1 MNLKI
6 KELVK
11 KHFNLVEAPVSEE
24 NVEMTFAEVKTADG
38 SIVLTYEGEL
48 AAGTPLFVV
57 TPDGNIPAPD
67 GEHMLETGVTVV
79 VKEGLIESIMETVV
93 EEAPAAEEV
102 VEVAAAEEE
111 VVVEEETPAMPETE
125 AVVEAIAEVVKELVG
140 EMEMKLKEKMAE
152 LEAKFNTFAA
162 APAADKT
169 VASTSVTKESN
180 SALDA
185 RMAELI
191 KFKKQSK
198 KG

>member
-1 MNLKI
+1 MNI

-11 KHFNLVEAPVSEE
+11 KHFNLVEAEKSS
-24 NVEMTFAEVKTADG
+24 FAEVKTADG

-67 GEHMLETGVTVV
+67 GEHALETGVSVV
-79 VKEGLIESIMETVV
+79 VKDGLIESIMETVV

-111 VVVEEETPAMPETE
+111 VVVAEEAPAMPETE

-162 APAADKT
+162 APAAGKT
-169 VASTSVTKESN
+169 VASTSVTKEPS
-180 SALDA
+180 SEFES
-185 RMAELI
+185 RVAELV

>member
-1 MNLKI
+1 MNI

-11 KHFNLVEAPVSEE
+11 KHFNLVEAEKSS
-24 NVEMTFAEVKTADG
+24 FAEVKTADG

-48 AAGTPLFVV
+48 MAGTALFVV

-67 GEHMLETGVTVV
+67 GEHMLETGVTVT
-79 VKEGLIESIMETVV
+79 VKDGMIESIKETVV
-93 EEAPAAEEV
+93 EEAPAEEV
-102 VEVAAAEEE
+102 AVEVAAAEEE
-111 VVVEEETPAMPETE
+111 VVVAEEAPAMEETE
-125 AVVEAIAEVVKELVG
+125 AIVEAVAEVVKELVG
-140 EMEMKLKEKMAE
+140 EMEMKMKEKMAE

-162 APAADKT
+162 APAAGKT

-180 SALDA
+180 SPLES

>member
-1 MNLKI
+1 MNLTI

-11 KHFNLVEAPVSEE
+11 KHFNLVEATDA

-48 AAGTPLFVV
+48 MAGTALFVV

-67 GEHMLETGVTVV
+67 GEHMLETGVTVT
-79 VKEGLIESIMETVV
+79 VKDGLIESIMETAI
-93 EEAPAAEEV
+93 EEEPK
-102 VEVAAAEEE
+102 VEVEIEAAEEE
-111 VVVEEETPAMPETE
+111 VVVAEEAPAMEETE
-125 AVVEAIAEVVKELVG
+125 AIVEAVAEVVKELVG
-140 EMEMKLKEKMAE
+140 EMEMKMKEKMAE

-162 APAADKT
+162 APAAGKT

-180 SALDA
+180 SPLES

>member
-1 MNLKI
+1 MNI

-11 KHFNLVEAPVSEE
+11 KHFNLVEATDA

-67 GEHMLETGVTVV
+67 GEHMLETGVTVT
-79 VKEGLIESIMETVV
+79 VKDGMIESIKETVV
-93 EEAPAAEEV
+93 EEAPAEEV
-102 VEVAAAEEE
+102 AVEVAAAEEE
-111 VVVEEETPAMPETE
+111 VVVAEEAPAMEETE
-125 AVVEAIAEVVKELVG
+125 AIVEAVAEVVKELVG
-140 EMEMKLKEKMAE
+140 EMEMKMKEKMAE

-162 APAADKT
+162 APAAGKT

-180 SALDA
+180 SPLES

>member
-1 MNLKI
+1 MNI

-11 KHFNLVEAPVSEE
+11 KHFNLVEAEKSS
-24 NVEMTFAEVKTADG
+24 FAEVKTADG

-48 AAGTPLFVV
+48 LAGTALFVV

-67 GEHMLETGVTVV
+67 GEHMLETGVTVT
-79 VKEGLIESIMETVV
+79 VKDGLIESIMETAV
-93 EEAPAAEEV
+93 EEVVAEEEV

-111 VVVEEETPAMPETE
+111 VVVAEEAPAMEETE
-125 AVVEAIAEVVKELVG
+125 AIVEAVAEVVKELVG
-140 EMEMKLKEKMAE
+140 EMEMKMKEKMAE

-162 APAADKT
+162 APAAGKT
-169 VASTSVTKESN
+169 VASTSVTKEST
-180 SALDA
+180 SAADA
-185 RMAELI
+185 RVAELI